1 MFTIGHSTLSIEIF
15 LGALAD
21 NGVALLVDVRTIPQ
35 SRHNPQFG
43 KEALS
48 ASLRSSGIEYRWMQS
63 LGGLRHARKDS
74 INTGWR
80 NASFRGY
87 ADYMQT
93 EAFQEALQELMELGE
108 KTAAAIMCSEAVPW
122 RCHRS
127 LIGDA
132 LLVRGHSVEDIF
144 VSPAGKSHRK
154 AHTLTPFA
162 WVEGTRLWY
171 PGESEGQEL
180 HYQEK
185 RHCHKP
191 RSQKRDPSTSSGQA
205 LGHPDLLSTHYTLAM
220 HVHVL
225 LFGALKDLR
234 ARETETVE
242 LPEQAT
248 VEEFLRRFVATAP
261 EVGKYAGSLA
271 IAVNREYAL
280 PTQMLREGDEI
291 ALLPPVSGGS
301 AEDES
306 KQGGDWIRLQREPID
321 AGALVA
327 AVKEGEA
334 GAVAVFDGIVRNNT
348 RGRRTLYLD
357 YESYEAMALGQMQA
371 LARDAR
377 QRFGVRRIALVHR
390 LGRLQVGETSV
401 LIAVA
406 SAHRAQAFD
415 ACRWIIDTLK
425 KTVPIWK
432 KEWFEDGAV
441 WADGEPFPAEISVRE
456 SGANSDEKKP

>member
-1 MFTIGHSTLSIEIF
+1 
-15 LGALAD
+15 
-21 NGVALLVDVRTIPQ
+21 
-35 SRHNPQFG
+35 
-43 KEALS
+43 
-48 ASLRSSGIEYRWMQS
+48 
-63 LGGLRHARKDS
+63 
-74 INTGWR
+74 
-80 NASFRGY
+80 
-87 ADYMQT
+87 
-93 EAFQEALQELMELGE
+93 
-108 KTAAAIMCSEAVPW
+108 
-122 RCHRS
+122 
-127 LIGDA
+127 
-132 LLVRGHSVEDIF
+132 
-144 VSPAGKSHRK
+144 
-154 AHTLTPFA
+154 
-162 WVEGTRLWY
+162 
-171 PGESEGQEL
+171 
-180 HYQEK
+180 
-185 RHCHKP
+185 
-191 RSQKRDPSTSSGQA
+191 
-205 LGHPDLLSTHYTLAM
+205 M

-242 LPEQAT
+242 LPEKAT
-248 VEEFLRRFVATAP
+248 VAEFLRRFVAAAP

-280 PTQMLREGDEI
+280 PAQVLRDGDEV
-291 ALLPPVSGGS
+291 ALLPPVSGGC
-301 AEDES
+301 AEELSSTLADHES
-306 KQGGDWIRLQREPID
+306 DLIRLQREPID